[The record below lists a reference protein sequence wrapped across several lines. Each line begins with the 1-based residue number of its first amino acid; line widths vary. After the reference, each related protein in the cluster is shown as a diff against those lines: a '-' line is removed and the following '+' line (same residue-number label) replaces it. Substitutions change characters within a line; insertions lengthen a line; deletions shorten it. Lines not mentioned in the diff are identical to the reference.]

1 TKRTDNDLTS
11 SDECS
16 IRDDSTTF
24 DFYQNATSGKDKLY
38 NLVQQLKNMKF
49 ETQLIDKEVNNVDEG
64 HPDYITLPTAHDR
77 FRYNSYANAF
87 RGRKAVGKAFNKI
100 TNKKLILKEMINFYD
115 KHYSADRILVVLS
128 QTNIYENGEKYME
141 LLSTI
146 PKRKSI
152 TTTPYKVGYEIR
164 APNEKILQ
172 LYFPLKNANLANEA
186 SCNYLQYYFFNT
198 KISNGFEWMLTES
211 GLVNDV
217 STSCFPTSW
226 SHKDVVF
233 QIAIELTENGLKN
246 TKKVL
251 ELIFSYLNR
260 IKSKNIEK
268 WVHEEVIKD
277 MDPYAA
283 KIKYNLIQWLS
294 EVTKRASKYGLKNS
308 LVGAPK
314 IFDVN
319 MIRSMLNNLN
329 AYNFNCLRGVPAKG
343 ADNGIQ
349 LVEIQRAM
357 LEKLQAIHLKEADA
371 VEMPLKNLNLEGL
384 PCTQMPEEF
393 ELPEEYAGPAKKL
406 IIDQPGKKLWFLPTQ
421 PDKNATY
428 ILLAF
433 MVRLPREIFLDAKAH
448 TNLMLMIE
456 SMNMLVNQELLTKMS
471 NGGCYNLLIQYH
483 HTGIKVLIYAEP
495 GKVNFIIDNIFH
507 VLTHKRVTKGVLNKA
522 RKHFLIPYDY
532 DDSPHATYE
541 NLFHTVRSMDGKML
555 EALEGA
561 TTDSIESILKAL
573 SRQIEME
580 ALLVANV
587 DEKVALENI
596 VARRSNHQ
604 VYMDDT
610 SDMIKQLQSPS
621 SKIISDYSMNF
632 PNAQDLIKTYRTL
645 FNAQSEQH
653 RKLAIYFYAKENGE
667 RLEATAAKNVKLIK
681 DIEEFRSE
689 HQFVTYEHI

>member
-1 TKRTDNDLTS
+1 MRSVFRKTNLTKRTDNDLTS
-11 SDECS
+11 SDDCS

-87 RGRKAVGKAFNKI
+87 RGRKALGKAFNKI

-115 KHYSADRILVVLS
+115 KHYSADKILVVLS
-128 QTNIYENGEKYME
+128 QTNIYDNQEKYME

-146 PKRKSI
+146 PKRKST

-172 LYFPLKNANLANEA
+172 LYFPMRNANLANEA
-186 SCNYLQYYFFNT
+186 SCNYFQYYFFNT
-198 KISNGFEWMLTES
+198 KVSNGFEWMLTES

-283 KIKYNLIQWLS
+283 KIKYNLKYLS
-294 EVTKRASKYGLKNS
+294 
-308 LVGAPK
+308 
-314 IFDVN
+314 
-319 MIRSMLNNLN
+319 NLIM
-329 AYNFNCLRGVPAKG
+329 FWS

-349 LVEIQRAM
+349 LVEIQGAM
-357 LEKLQAIHLKEADA
+357 LDKIQTIHLKEADA
-371 VEMPLKNLNLEGL
+371 VEMPVKNLNLEGQ

-393 ELPEEYAGPAKKL
+393 ELPE
-406 IIDQPGKKLWFLPTQ
+406 
-421 PDKNATY
+421 
-428 ILLAF
+428 
-433 MVRLPREIFLDAKAH
+433 
-448 TNLMLMIE
+448 
-456 SMNMLVNQELLTKMS
+456 
-471 NGGCYNLLIQYH
+471 
-483 HTGIKVLIYAEP
+483 
-495 GKVNFIIDNIFH
+495 
-507 VLTHKRVTKGVLNKA
+507 
-522 RKHFLIPYDY
+522 
-532 DDSPHATYE
+532 
-541 NLFHTVRSMDGKML
+541 
-555 EALEGA
+555 
-561 TTDSIESILKAL
+561 
-573 SRQIEME
+573 
-580 ALLVANV
+580 
-587 DEKVALENI
+587 
-596 VARRSNHQ
+596 
-604 VYMDDT
+604 
-610 SDMIKQLQSPS
+610 
-621 SKIISDYSMNF
+621 
-632 PNAQDLIKTYRTL
+632 
-645 FNAQSEQH
+645 
-653 RKLAIYFYAKENGE
+653 
-667 RLEATAAKNVKLIK
+667 
-681 DIEEFRSE
+681 
-689 HQFVTYEHI
+689 